1 MTNQIHAEE
10 VVKQRA
16 DELDN
21 KYSAFPKYDVSYP
34 YSQKYASDSESE
46 KY

>member
-10 VVKQRA
+10 VVKQRV
-16 DELDN
+16 DELGN
-21 KYSAFPKYDVSYP
+21 KYSALKKYDVSHP

>member
-10 VVKQRA
+10 AVKQKA
-16 DELDN
+16 DEVDN
-21 KYSAFPKYDVSYP
+21 KYSAFKKYEVSQP